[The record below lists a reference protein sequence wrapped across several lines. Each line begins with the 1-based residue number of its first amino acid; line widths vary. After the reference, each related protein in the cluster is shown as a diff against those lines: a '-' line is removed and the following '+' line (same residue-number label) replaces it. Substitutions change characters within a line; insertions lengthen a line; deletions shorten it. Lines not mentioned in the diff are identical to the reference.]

1 MNAALQFLAE
11 HRESLELSRR
21 GLPGEMSAL
30 LLTPRFRASAH
41 VVALVFP
48 AAASTPVLAVKIARL
63 QRSRTVEREAGMLAA
78 ARSEHRT
85 PHSIPEVVSLG
96 DWEGH
101 PLLVQEAL
109 VGQPMDRAS
118 VRRDPAGCVAAALDW
133 LSGFTTETHP
143 PRDSDWLEER
153 VVNPLREFGRLF
165 GAGEEAERA
174 IAIVRTLHGARLP
187 RIFEHGDLSHPN
199 LIWLQSGGLGVVDWE
214 LAERDGLPGH
224 DLFHFLAYVGAA
236 LSGADS
242 PEAHAAAFRASM
254 ETEDGWASAAT
265 REYASRLGLAD
276 DLLPALLILAWSRY
290 LTGLW
295 ERLGASEDGGPDDEA
310 RAWIRSHRYA
320 AIWREAIALAE
331 RRV

>member
-1 MNAALQFLAE
+1 MIGVLGYLEE
-11 HRESLELSRR
+11 HREQLELSRR
-21 GLPGEMSAL
+21 GLTGEMSAL

-48 AAASTPVLAVKIARL
+48 AAATTPVLAVKIARL
-63 QRSRTVEREAGMLAA
+63 QHSGTVEREASMLDA

-85 PHSIPEVVSLG
+85 ARSIPEVLSCAH
-96 DWEGH
+96 WEGH

-118 VRRDPAGCVAAALDW
+118 VRREPGRCVAAALDW
-133 LSGFTTETHP
+133 LSGFATELHP
-143 PRDSDWLEER
+143 PRTPEWLEQR
-153 VVNPLREFGRLF
+153 VVRPLREFGRLF
-165 GAGEEAERA
+165 GAGQDTERA
-174 IAIVRTLHGARLP
+174 IAIVRTLDGAPLP

-224 DLFHFLAYVGAA
+224 DLFHFLAYVGGA
-236 LSGADS
+236 LSDVES
-242 PEAHAAAFRASM
+242 PEAHAAAFRSSL
-254 ETEDGWASAAT
+254 EVKDGWARTAT
-265 REYASRLGLAD
+265 REYAARLGVAD
-276 DLLPALLILAWSRY
+276 DLLPALLVVAWSRY

-295 ERLGASEDGGPDDEA
+295 ERLRATEDGRPDDDA

-331 RRV
+331 RGG